1 MNHIVQSKLILMN
14 ATDGRAANSEY
25 LNEVTF
31 PFNDILTPSKKI
43 IYNTVSLTSC
53 EIPYSFYNVNINN
66 QVIKYQVGGTD
77 YTMTVPEGNYSALT
91 FAVKFVA
98 LYAVGGHGKACALA
112 INKLNGRFALTPTD
126 GTSTITILSTGTTA
140 QVLLGMVAGT
150 DYTFNYS
157 ATPTE
162 FPLPA
167 NFLGPKKIKVYSDAL
182 SSYNYDST
190 AMGNNTLVA
199 TITCNAAPFGL
210 ITHSHNQNESIL
222 KNTTINEIDIR
233 ITDEFSNPIDFN
245 SQPWEITF
253 TIHTYLFNEYDPKL
267 KGNLADYVKE
277 KRIASENDPEVDEA
291 NADDIFK
298 QAEAL
303 ANKKKKEDDTDPL
316 DDDPDLK
323 ILLNQ

>member
-14 ATDGRAANSEY
+14 ATDGRAVNPQY

-31 PFNDILTPSKKI
+31 DFKDILVTSKKH

-66 QVIKYQVGGTD
+66 QVVKYRVGGVD
-77 YTMTVPEGNYSALT
+77 FTMMVPEGNYSAAT
-91 FAVKFVA
+91 FAQRFVS
-98 LYAVGGHGKACALA
+98 LYAAGSHNKTCLLT
-112 INKLNGRFALTPTD
+112 INKLNGRFALKPTD
-126 GTSTITILSTGTTA
+126 NTSTITILSAGTTA
-140 QVLLGMVAGT
+140 QVLLGMVANT
-150 DYTFNYS
+150 DYTFSFS

-162 FPLPA
+162 FPIPA
-167 NFLGPKKIKVYSDAL
+167 NFLGPKKLKVYSDAL

-210 ITHSHNQNESIL
+210 ITHDHNQNESML

-253 TIHTYLFNEYDPKL
+253 TVHTYMFNDYDPKL

-277 KRIASENDPEVDEA
+277 NRMASENTPEVDEA
-291 NADDIFK
+291 NADGVFK
-298 QAEAL
+298 QAQAL
-303 ANKKKKEDDTDPL
+303 AKKKKDDDPL
-316 DDDPDLK
+316 ADDPDLK

>member
-14 ATDGRAANSEY
+14 ATDGRAVNDEY

-31 PFNDILTPSKKI
+31 PFKDILTPSKKI
-43 IYNTVSLTSC
+43 IYSTVSLTSC

-66 QVIKYQVGGTD
+66 QVIKYSVGGVSF
-77 YTMTVPEGNYSALT
+77 TMTMPEGNYSAIS
-91 FAVKFVA
+91 FAQKFVV
-98 LYAVGGHGKACALA
+98 LYATGGHGKACLLT
-112 INKLNGRFALTPTD
+112 INKLNGRLALTPTD
-126 GTSTITILSTGTTA
+126 NTSTITILGTGTTA

-150 DYTFNYS
+150 DYTFSFS
-157 ATPTE
+157 ATPAE

-167 NFLGPKKIKVYSDAL
+167 NFLGPKKLKVYSDAL

-199 TITCNAAPFGL
+199 TITSNAAPFGL
-210 ITHSHNQNESIL
+210 ITHDHNQNQSIL

-253 TIHTYLFNEYDPKL
+253 TIHSYMFNDYDPKM

-277 KRIASENDPEVDEA
+277 SRMASENKPEVDET

-303 ANKKKKEDDTDPL
+303 AKKDEDDPL
-316 DDDPDLK
+316 KDDPDLK